1 MYGRYEHT
9 NFTST
14 IAENDFIEDE
24 MRFGFK
30 LRR

>member
-1 MYGRYEHT
+1 MARYEHT

-14 IAENDFIEDE
+14 VAESDFIEDE